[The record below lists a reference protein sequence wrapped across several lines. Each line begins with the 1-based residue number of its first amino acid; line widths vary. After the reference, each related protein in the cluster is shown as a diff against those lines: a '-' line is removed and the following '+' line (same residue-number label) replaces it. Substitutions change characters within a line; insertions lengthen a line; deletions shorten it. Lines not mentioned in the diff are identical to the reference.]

1 MIPVDREQDLHILR
15 EAYTACLNGWGQLVV
30 VSGGVACGKTELT
43 RAFAKHAVDEG
54 AVLLSATGSHAEQ
67 TLPFG
72 LLRQLFHG
80 VDPFRMIDLSSG
92 SLNSAADSPTIDRD
106 CAGVLDELCEEL
118 IQLATNRPVVI
129 TVDDIQFADK
139 PSLRALLYLERR
151 LRTSRVLLVF
161 TEWTLPNAGYDLF
174 RSEIVRPLQTVH
186 LQLAPL
192 SRAGIGRL
200 LDEEL
205 GPKLAESLAAECHA
219 LSGGNP
225 LLVRALID
233 DQRALRHHQ
242 AIPLTDGTLAVGQQ
256 FTRAL
261 IACLRRWG
269 RTPYDVACGL
279 GILWENRPSHSLL
292 GELLDIEPGDVRR
305 AVDVLETAGLAT
317 GGQLR
322 HSAVRTAVL
331 ESVSPAEQAALHLK
345 AAELLHGREARAADI
360 AAQLMAADRLGAT
373 VRGRW
378 AVDAL
383 RQAAQ
388 DHLLSHRFDAVPGWL
403 DLAARGCVDGNERA
417 EVLSLLLRVEWARRP
432 SVASRHLA
440 ALEAARADGHLSQD
454 DVLYLA
460 KYLLWYGHLD
470 ELGEVLTAIADSASS
485 DPAAPGSLGLTV
497 EWLRFLCP
505 PAGQGIA
512 RHMASPQMVS
522 GTTWARAVDMLDRIR
537 AGGPR
542 EAIIAA
548 AEQVLSSSPL
558 RDETIDL
565 QLSALLALLYV
576 DGDQRAEAL
585 CQLLLADAISQHAPV
600 WRAMIGAIYA
610 LILSRRGDLAGAGRQ
625 AKTAQ
630 DLFTGQ
636 GWGVAIGIP
645 LSVRVAVAT
654 RTGRYAEASAALHL
668 PVPEAMFQ
676 TQFGLFYLYERGLFY
691 LATNRV
697 HSAMADFTRCGELM
711 RQWNLDV
718 QTLVPWRLGAART
731 HLAMGN
737 PRAARALV
745 EEQFAGSAPIGPRTR
760 GMFLRVLAAT
770 SEPEDRVDLLRESVK
785 LLAEGG
791 DQFELSGA
799 LRELSLALQASGEAS
814 EARAVSARAAQL
826 DRWYGDE
833 PPHPEPL
840 HPDALPLADPIGRHM
855 SSALWKVGAL
865 SEAERRVAVLAALG
879 LTNREISAKL
889 YITVSTVEQHLTRVY
904 RKLKVNRRT
913 DLPADL
919 DQYSTAELA
928 TASSASQRGSRRSRG
943 R

>member
-1 MIPVDREQDLHILR
+1 MIPVDREHDVHILC
-15 EAYTACLNGWGQLVV
+15 EAYTTCLKGWGQLVV

-43 RAFAKHAVDEG
+43 RAFARYAVDEG

-80 VDPFRMIDLSSG
+80 VEPFRMTDLSAD
-92 SLNSAADSPTIDRD
+92 SLGSAAESPTIDRD
-106 CAGVLDELCEEL
+106 CAGVLDELCEDL
-118 IQLATNRPVVI
+118 IRLARSRPVVI

-161 TEWTLPNAGYDLF
+161 TEWTLPNPGYDLF

-192 SRAGIGRL
+192 SKAGIGRL
-200 LDEEL
+200 LEEAL
-205 GPKLAESLAAECHA
+205 GPEMAELLTAECHA

-233 DQRALRHHQ
+233 DQRARRHRA
-242 AIPLTDGTLAVGQQ
+242 AIPLTDGTIAVGQQ
-256 FTRAL
+256 FTRAV

-269 RTPYDVACGL
+269 RTPFDVACGL
-279 GILWENRPSHSLL
+279 AILEDTGSSDPLL
-292 GELLDIEPGDVRR
+292 GELLDMEPVDVRR
-305 AVDVLETAGLAT
+305 ALDVLETAGLVT

-322 HSAVRTAVL
+322 HPAVRTAVL
-331 ESVSPAEQAALHLK
+331 DSVSPAERAALHLK
-345 AAELLHGREARAADI
+345 AAELLHGREARCADI
-360 AAQLMAADRLGAT
+360 AAQLMAADRLGGT

-378 AVDAL
+378 AVDTL

-388 DHLLSHRFDAVPGWL
+388 DHLLSHRFDAVTGWL
-403 DLAARGCVDGNERA
+403 DLAARSSTEGSERA

-432 SVASRHLA
+432 SAAARHLA
-440 ALEAARADGHLSQD
+440 ALEAARADGDLSQD

-470 ELGEVLTAIADSASS
+470 ELGEVLTAIAASASG

-505 PAGQGIA
+505 PAGQGLT
-512 RHMASPQMVS
+512 RHMAAPQVVS
-522 GTTWARAVDMLDRIR
+522 GTTWARAVDMLERIR
-537 AGGPR
+537 SGDCR
-542 EAIIAA
+542 EKIIAA
-548 AEQVLSSSPL
+548 AEQVLGGSPL
-558 RDETIDL
+558 REETIDL

-576 DGDQRAEAL
+576 DGDQRAEEL
-585 CQLLLADAISQHAPV
+585 CQALLTDAISQHAPV

-610 LILSRRGDLAGAGRQ
+610 LILARRGDLGGAARQ
-625 AKTAQ
+625 AKTAHG
-630 DLFTGQ
+630 LFTAQ

-645 LSVRVAVAT
+645 LAVQVAT
-654 RTGRYAEASAALHL
+654 ATRAGRYDEASALLHL
-668 PVPEAMFQ
+668 PVPDAMFQ

-711 RQWNLDV
+711 RRWELDV

-737 PRAARALV
+737 PHTARALV

-760 GMFLRVLAAT
+760 GMFVRVLAAA
-770 SEPEDRVDLLRESVK
+770 SPPEERVPLLRKSVE
-785 LLAEGG
+785 LLDASG
-791 DQFELSGA
+791 DQFELAGA
-799 LRELSLALQASGEAS
+799 LRELSQELEAAGEAA
-814 EARAVSARAAQL
+814 EARDVGARATRL
-826 DRWYGDE
+826 DRWYGSGPSFPD
-833 PPHPEPL
+833 PL
-840 HPDALPLADPIGRHM
+840 PAGTLALAGPMDHHLP
-855 SSALWKVGAL
+855 SSLWKVGEL

-904 RKLKVNRRT
+904 RKLNVNRRT
-913 DLPADL
+913 DLPTDL
-919 DQYSTAELA
+919 DQYATVELA
-928 TASSASQRGSRRSRG
+928 AASPASPRGTRRPRG